1 MINVKSSGVF
11 RIGGDLAVHRL
22 GFGAMRIT
30 GKGIWGPPADREGAT
45 DRVDEGFA
53 NAAKIDA
60 LLHSAKVIQDWAPES
75 SEQASGEET
84 SDEPEAPAKEAEE
97 PK

>member
-1 MINVKSSGVF
+1 VAQRVNLKFAPEIRF
-11 RIGGDLAVHRL
+11 
-22 GFGAMRIT
+22 
-30 GKGIWGPPADREGAT
+30 
-45 DRVDEGFA
+45 RVDEGFA